1 MRKGSE
7 RRVNKTIEYRGFYI
21 EIETHDVINGDT
33 NEVISQR
40 YTTTAKSKD
49 HKDLYN
55 WIKSY
60 DKKTNSIE
68 DIIEEIKFNI
78 DMYLRN
84 KDKFKIILTLNAP
97 MERYRSFMSFLYSDI
112 KNALA
117 HYDMIKLESIKSVN
131 SDNVPIYTEF
141 SRYEEV
147 EEE

>member
-1 MRKGSE
+1 M
-7 RRVNKTIEYRGFYI
+7 NKTIEYRGFYI
-21 EIETHDVINGDT
+21 KIETHDVINGDT
-33 NEVISQR
+33 NEVIYQR
-40 YTTTAKSKD
+40 YTTTARNKD
-49 HKDLYN
+49 PRIQYS

-60 DKKTNSIE
+60 DKETNSVE

-117 HYDMIKLESIKSVN
+117 HYNTIKLESIKSVN
-131 SDNVPIYTEF
+131 NENVPIYTEF
-141 SRYEEV
+141 IKYEED
-147 EEE
+147 